1 MIDGIDL
8 SSCNAGLRPD
18 SILLVSDWADENRIL
33 SQVASS
39 EPGKFRTERTPY
51 LKEIMDALSPSS
63 PIEKVVFMKGS
74 QIGGTEAGNNWIG
87 YIIDQAP
94 GPMLVVQPTVEMGKR
109 WSKGRFAPLLE
120 DSQCLRNKVKDPRSR
135 DSGNTVQSKEFPGG
149 IVVITGANSAVG
161 LRSMPVRYLFLDEV
175 DAYPP
180 DADSEGDPLTLAI
193 QRTSTFAR
201 KKIFIVSTPTIQGLS
216 RIEKEFKETDQRY
229 YFVPCPYCDFF
240 QILKWEN
247 IKYDTDHSKAVYV
260 CECCKGNIEN
270 HHKTGMLR
278 RGEWRQR
285 DAAPKNCDEAG
296 SKEGDK
302 KVKARAART
311 VGFHLSSLYSPVGW
325 LSWEAC
331 AQNYEMAKD
340 DEQLLK
346 AWTNTTL
353 GIPWEEKGEAP
364 DWGILFD
371 RREHYRIGS
380 VPLGGYI
387 LTAGV
392 DVQND
397 RLEIEI
403 VAWGPHKESWSV
415 DYRIIYGSPSEQK
428 TWAALSHI
436 LQEEFEGEDGVYRK
450 INMMAIDTGFSTQEI
465 YAWVRTQS
473 SHNVMAIKGVDNS
486 PIPLNAPT
494 KVDVNYKGRK
504 LKHGV
509 RLWKIGVSMIKS
521 EIYNLLKARKDDG
534 LIINGSRGHPWCY
547 FPEYNTEYFKQ
558 LTAEQLV
565 TKIVKGYPKREWQKT
580 RDRNEAL
587 DCRVY
592 ARAAAIALGIDRWSS
607 EKWERL
613 TGQNPKNEST
623 VVPEKMAATVQ
634 AKRSTPQ
641 KQKII
646 RSSLL

>member
-1 MIDGIDL
+1 VIDFDF
-8 SSCNAGLRPD
+8 SFFHAGLKPD
-18 SILLVSDWADENRIL
+18 SILLVSDWADANRIL
-33 SQVASS
+33 SQTASS

-63 PIEKVVFMKGS
+63 PVEKVVFMKGS

-87 YIIDQAP
+87 YVIDQAP

-109 WSKGRFAPLLE
+109 WSKGRLAPLIE
-120 DSQCLRNKVKDPRSR
+120 DTLCLRGKVKDPRSR

-161 LRSMPVRYLFLDEV
+161 LRSMPVRYLFLDEI

-201 KKIFIVSTPTIQGLS
+201 RKIFVVSTSTIQGLS
-216 RIEKEFKETDQRY
+216 RIEKEFNETDQRY
-229 YFVPCPYCDFF
+229 FFVPCPHCGFF
-240 QILKWEN
+240 QVLKWEN
-247 IKYDTDHSKAVYV
+247 IHYDTDPFQAVYV
-260 CECCKGNIEN
+260 CERCKRNIEN
-270 HHKTGMLR
+270 HHKTEMLQK
-278 RGEWRQR
+278 GEWRPT
-285 DAAPKNCDEAG
+285 AEEKAN
-296 SKEGDK
+296 SK
-302 KVKARAART
+302 V

-325 LSWEAC
+325 LSWRQC

-340 DEQLLK
+340 DDQLLK
-346 AWTNTTL
+346 AWINTTL

-371 RREHYRIGS
+371 RREHYRIGV
-380 VPLGGYI
+380 VPTGGYV

-403 VAWGPHKESWSV
+403 VAWGKNKESWSV

-428 TWAALSHI
+428 TWQSLTAI
-436 LQEEFEGEDGVYRK
+436 LNEDFESEDEVHRK
-450 INMMAIDTGFSTQEI
+450 INMLAIDAGFSTQEV
-465 YAWVRTQS
+465 YSWVRTQS
-473 SHNVMAIKGVDNS
+473 PNNVMAIKGIDNS
-486 PIPLNAPT
+486 LVPINAPT
-494 KVDVNYKGRK
+494 KVDVNLRGKK
-504 LKHGV
+504 LKGSV
-509 RLWKIGVSMIKS
+509 RLWKVGVSIIKS
-521 EIYNLLKARKDDG
+521 ELFNFLKQRKNEDG
-534 LIINGSRGHPWCY
+534 TTPNGYMH

-565 TKIVKGYPKREWQKT
+565 TRIVKGYPKRIWQKT

-592 ARAAAIALGIDRWSS
+592 ARAAAIALGIDRWSES
-607 EKWERL
+607 RWEQL
-613 TGQNPKNEST
+613 DNKNE
-623 VVPEKMAATVQ
+623 KMQIQKNNFGKNYAVKIPAEPLNQT
-634 AKRSTPQ
+634 
-641 KQKII
+641 KQKIV
-646 RSSLL
+646 RSSWLLSR